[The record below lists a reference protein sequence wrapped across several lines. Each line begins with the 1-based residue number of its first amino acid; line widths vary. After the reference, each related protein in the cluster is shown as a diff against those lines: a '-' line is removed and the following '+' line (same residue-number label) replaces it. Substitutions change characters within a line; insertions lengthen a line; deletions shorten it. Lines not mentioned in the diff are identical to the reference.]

1 MDIILMC
8 LKQQEELKQFFDNFY
23 LEKLYTDGEQ
33 NDYCSDI
40 FTVLNCWNGTMYS
53 VFSKNSY
60 DKNDIIAGSID
71 IFDYKESNKP
81 NYVIED
87 EMDHEFKKILNHD
100 IYYSMTINPKYKNGF
115 YNLIKE
121 VTSKSE
127 IKTCALLFR
136 EPIECPEKIIG
147 NISIKKFFDLFNNS
161 EIYLNHV
168 YLVSDYLNEYN
179 IINNFGLD
187 FGKIKT
193 CIYEKEE
200 SYKEIQIKTSISGYK
215 YLIDCLLDHIE
226 TIEEYGNSEL
236 NFDNGIDVD
245 GITLRFFGLSD
256 DEEKI
261 ETYYCGEKS
270 KEIEIFA
277 SVKNYKHLI
286 DLLKRIVE
294 NDNIEEIYL
303 QYGIDISEKK
313 DNLPIRF
320 LIKKND

>member
-1 MDIILMC
+1 MIKRPQS
-8 LKQQEELKQFFDNFY
+8 LK
-23 LEKLYTDGEQ
+23 
-33 NDYCSDI
+33 
-40 FTVLNCWNGTMYS
+40 FTHG
-53 VFSKNSY
+53 
-60 DKNDIIAGSID
+60 
-71 IFDYKESNKP
+71 
-81 NYVIED
+81 
-87 EMDHEFKKILNHD
+87 
-100 IYYSMTINPKYKNGF
+100 
-115 YNLIKE
+115 
-121 VTSKSE
+121 
-127 IKTCALLFR
+127 R
-136 EPIECPEKIIG
+136 
-147 NISIKKFFDLFNNS
+147 
-161 EIYLNHV
+161 
-168 YLVSDYLNEYN
+168 
-179 IINNFGLD
+179 
-187 FGKIKT
+187 

-277 SVKNYKHLI
+277 PVKNYKHLI
-286 DLLKRIVE
+286 DLLKRIIE

-320 LIKKND
+320 LIEKND